1 MVRRW
6 ERVAGDYLG
15 EGVVWVGLEEAMG
28 EVGRAEERGEGG
40 MWMIMRMD
48 EGDGGCDEGKGRK
61 EGELG
66 EMVLGVDRTG

>member
-28 EVGRAEERGEGG
+28 EVG